1 MVKCE
6 ICGKELKN
14 TQGLH
19 GHKRFVHGQATSKKT
34 TGVTIEQ
41 AVSELELTP
50 DNTQLT
56 AEQQLSKLERRL
68 QKLERV
74 TGLRDS
80 DWSELLSGTELP
92 LTNQLASITQQLSKQ
107 AEQLSK
113 LSDTVIELSEDV
125 ELARVSKAMVDADK
139 EYHDNRLEE
148 LNQKFREAHNKLV
161 AVVNS
166 NGEQIRK
173 AIDAFNGKFATTERN
188 SLETDKRLDK
198 VEAQLV
204 KDRDAFKSI
213 EQTVNSVKA
222 DIDDIRLRMLRKP
235 TDHVVSLRLT
245 DGRDHRFREYRGPQ
259 GLRRP
264 HKTATDWIL
273 GDKFVDLS
281 EPED

>member
-50 DNTQLT
+50 GNTQLT